1 MDDKE
6 TEFVE
11 IDGGRIAYQVI
22 GNGPLVVLSPGM
34 ADTRESYRFLAPLI
48 AEAGYRVASVDL
60 RGHGESSTGWSSYS
74 RADTAGDLI
83 EVIKKIGGP
92 AVIVGQSFSGG
103 SATIAAATHHEL
115 VSAIVE
121 IDPFTRPAKISLS
134 GMLRNASYRRGGLL
148 LTLFVVTR
156 RVSYWSK
163 YLDVA
168 YPGKKPADWNTWL
181 AALRANLS
189 EPGRMKAA
197 LAMATSKAV
206 DAEAQIANVTCPT
219 LVIMGT
225 KDSDWV
231 DPEAEATALV
241 GLFGAGLGHYEMIEG
256 AGHYPHAQ
264 YPQQVANVL
273 VPFLTQH
280 ARA

>member
-1 MDDKE
+1 
-6 TEFVE
+6 
-11 IDGGRIAYQVI
+11 
-22 GNGPLVVLSPGM
+22 
-34 ADTRESYRFLAPLI
+34 
-48 AEAGYRVASVDL
+48 
-60 RGHGESSTGWSSYS
+60 
-74 RADTAGDLI
+74 
-83 EVIKKIGGP
+83 
-92 AVIVGQSFSGG
+92 VGQSFSGG